1 MSYQISNKQDSVYD
15 HCLMMIGC
23 GKWPAGMRL
32 PSIRDAEKEWGVNRI
47 AIQQAYKKLALQ
59 GIVISKSRSGYYVT
73 SQESIQRIS
82 DHRVEL
88 ENLYQTFSDT
98 IAKTTGRAPLP
109 VFRYLAKLA
118 QIRDKEAP
126 MCAFVECTLTQAKD
140 HAREVTDR
148 LGLSVMPMTV
158 EDIAGNENRIPQH
171 VSVLLTTYF
180 HSAQLMPLRKSSRLE
195 VVAVPV
201 EVSPQLVELVKHSRD
216 VLILLETEQQT
227 ARTVADDA
235 GRILNCPP
243 LDIKITSDIHADL
256 TDMLA
261 SLHSAEVPELFVLVS
276 PHEWSSIDQRWRDH
290 PNVQLVPFQIREEA
304 WDLIADVVGMPFGAL
319 G

>member
-1 MSYQISNKQDSVYD
+1 
-15 HCLMMIGC
+15 MMIGC
-23 GKWPAGMRL
+23 GKWPAGMRM
-32 PSIRDAEKEWGVNRI
+32 PSIRDAEKEWGVNRM
-47 AIQQAYKKLALQ
+47 AIQQAYKKLASQ
-59 GIVISKSRSGYYVT
+59 GIAVSKPRSGYYVT
-73 SQESIQRIS
+73 SQESIHRIS

-88 ENLYQTFSDT
+88 ENLYRTFSDT
-98 IAKTTGRAPLP
+98 VTKTTGLAPLP

-118 QIRDKEAP
+118 RIRDKEAP
-126 MCAFVECTLTQAKD
+126 MCAFVECSLTQAEA
-140 HAREVTDR
+140 HAEEVIDR

-158 EDIAGNENRIPQH
+158 ADIAGRENRIPKC

-180 HSAQLMPLRKSSRLE
+180 HSTQLMPLCKPGRLE

-201 EVSPQLVELVKHSRD
+201 EVSPQLVELVEHSHN

-235 GRILNCPP
+235 GRILDCPP
-243 LDIKITSDIHADL
+243 LEIKITSNIHATL
-256 TDMLA
+256 TEMLE
-261 SLHSAEVPELFVLVS
+261 SSISAEVPGTFALVS
-276 PHEWSSIDQRWRDH
+276 PREWNSIDQKWRDH

-304 WDLIADVVGMPFGAL
+304 WDLIADVVGMPLGAL

>member
-1 MSYQISNKQDSVYD
+1 
-15 HCLMMIGC
+15 MMIGC
-23 GKWPAGMRL
+23 GKWPAGMRM
-32 PSIRDAEKEWGVNRI
+32 PSIRDAEKEWSVNRM
-47 AIQQAYKKLALQ
+47 AIQQAYKKLASQ
-59 GIVISKSRSGYYVT
+59 GIAVSRPRSGYYVT
-73 SQESIQRIS
+73 SQESIHRIS

-88 ENLYQTFSDT
+88 DNLYRTFSDSIT
-98 IAKTTGRAPLP
+98 KATGLAPLP

-126 MCAFVECTLTQAKD
+126 MCAFVECTLTQAEI
-140 HAREVTDR
+140 HAGEVMNR

-158 EDIAGNENRIPQH
+158 ADIAGRENRIPRH

-180 HSAQLMPLRKSSRLE
+180 HSTQLMPLCKPGRLE

-201 EVSPQLVELVKHSRD
+201 EVSPQLVELVEHSRN

-235 GRILNCPP
+235 GRILDCPP
-243 LDIKITSDIHADL
+243 LEIKITSNIHAAL
-256 TDMLA
+256 TEMLESSISTEGPGTFA
-261 SLHSAEVPELFVLVS
+261 LVS
-276 PHEWSSIDQRWRDH
+276 PREWSSIDQKWRDH

-304 WDLIADVVGMPFGAL
+304 WDLIADVVGMPLGAL